1 MKNIYK
7 YYDHIYVGNNLQYV
21 SYQRTKL
28 QTYYFSQ

>member
-7 YYDHIYVGNNLQYV
+7 YYDHIYVGNNLQY
-21 SYQRTKL
+21 QRSTKL